1 MERQD
6 DVEVIAE
13 SNCLA
18 VRRRAQRLHHVQ
30 WSTKCSDHRFI
41 AGMAG
46 QRNQDANVLVVD
58 AANTINDVL
67 EGIA

>member
-1 MERQD
+1 M
-6 DVEVIAE
+6 AE
-13 SNCLA
+13 SNWLA
-18 VRRRAQRLHHVQ
+18 VRRRAQRLHYVQ

-46 QRNQDANVLVVD
+46 QRNQDANAVD
-58 AANTINDVL
+58 AAKTINDVL

>member
-1 MERQD
+1 M
-6 DVEVIAE
+6 AE
-13 SNCLA
+13 SNRLA
-18 VRRRAQRLHHVQ
+18 VRRRAQRLHYVQ

-46 QRNQDANVLVVD
+46 QRNQDANMLAAD
-58 AANTINDVL
+58 AAKTINDVL

>member
-1 MERQD
+1 M
-6 DVEVIAE
+6 AE
-13 SNCLA
+13 PNCLA
-18 VRRRAQRLHHVQ
+18 VRRRAQRLHYVQ

-46 QRNQDANVLVVD
+46 QRNQDANAVD
-58 AANTINDVL
+58 AAKTINDVL